1 MCIMGSIVYYKI
13 MECFYIYYILYHN
26 MTHICEI
33 PCYNILMPQTKTTT
47 KSTSKKTA
55 SKQSSN
61 KKTTSRKPSAPRED
75 KRRQWRVFEIA
86 HFIRDNNY
94 PNVPK
99 IQKTFELSRS
109 TVMRDISFLQDDYKM
124 PIEYSEEHKGY
135 YFTDPTFEIQ
145 SVMLSEGELLSISTI
160 LPLMEQYK
168 NTPLEATYKSLMNK
182 FIEMMPDKVSV
193 SSSFL
198 ESDIKFIS
206 DPLPQIDEK
215 VFNSVFDAIRSNST
229 IKFNYRSISK
239 TTYTSRQFDPYKVIC
254 QKGNWYIIGFCYKHK
269 DITIYS
275 LSRIKDL
282 ELTGE
287 NFEIKKNFALDKYI
301 DSDFGVWLN
310 KEKPVTIELIFSP
323 EINTLILERTWHPK
337 QKCHQ
342 NKDGSVYLSFVSN
355 QIQETLHWVMS
366 FGSHVQVVNPP
377 ELKEMIKKELSEMK
391 KLYK

>member
-1 MCIMGSIVYYKI
+1 MSAKSQK
-13 MECFYIYYILYHN
+13 
-26 MTHICEI
+26 
-33 PCYNILMPQTKTTT
+33 QT
-47 KSTSKKTA
+47 TSKKQPA
-55 SKQSSN
+55 H
-61 KKTTSRKPSAPRED
+61 RED

-86 HFIRDNNY
+86 HFIRDNYY
-94 PNVPK
+94 PNAPK

-215 VFNSVFDAIRSNST
+215 VFNSVFDAIRTSST
-229 IKFNYRSISK
+229 IKFNYRSISR

-254 QKGNWYIIGFCYKHK
+254 QKGNWYTIGWCHKHE
-269 DITIYS
+269 DIVIYS

-282 ELTGE
+282 EKTGDT
-287 NFEIKKNFALDKYI
+287 FEIKKSFALDKYI

-310 KEKPVTIELIFSP
+310 KGKPVTIELVFSP
-323 EINTLILERTWHPK
+323 DVNTLILERTWHAK

-342 NKDGSVYLSFVSN
+342 NKDGSVYLSFSSN

-366 FGSHVQVVNPP
+366 FGSRVEVINPP
-377 ELKEMIKKELSEMK
+377 ELKEMIKKEIALMRK
-391 KLYK
+391 KY